1 MAQNAT
7 VTTFGPLIDSW
18 REHPDSAD
26 CVVDV
31 RTEPERPAMFDDLD
45 PPPPAVISSRLAEAG
60 IERLYRHQVAAIR
73 SIRSGTH
80 TVIVA
85 GTSSGK
91 SLAYQLPIAEA
102 MTGGGGATAL
112 LVFPTKALSRDQLR
126 GLHRIGSDDLVP
138 AVYDGDTPA
147 EDRKWARKQANAV
160 LTNPDMLHVGILPN
174 HTAWSRFLSRLRFV
188 VVDEL
193 HTLRGAFG
201 THTALVLRRL
211 RRLAAA
217 NGSEPTFIFTSA
229 TIGNP
234 GELAASLIAAP
245 VQVVDQDT
253 SPTGPRTFVLWNPE
267 LEDEITGRRASPL
280 GDATRVFS
288 DLVAADVPSILFA
301 RSRRATE
308 LTYIRAKDRLDPQ
321 HAARIAPYR
330 AGYRPEQR
338 REIEERL
345 FSGDLLGVTT
355 TNALELGID
364 IGTLDASVLSTF
376 PGTIASFRQQSG
388 RAGRTSAAALTVL
401 VAGQDQL
408 DQYYMNHPDDLFA
421 RSPEAVV
428 INPANP
434 TIAAGHIECAAHEAP
449 LTPEDRAWF
458 GDGFEELVTDLV
470 SRDRLGIREGR
481 VFWRGGRSPAGAM
494 DLRGAGGGSYVI
506 IDDVDGILG
515 TVDEGRAFTQTHE
528 GAVYLHQG
536 DAYVVTRLD
545 VANRE
550 VRVRGDDPGYYT
562 QPKVEKDLAVASVT
576 ERSRLGAFGLGNGMV
591 EVETHV
597 IEYRRKDVRTGAI
610 IDTIPLDLPARRFR
624 TQAVWYTMDDAMFE
638 NAGVDVMEVPG
649 TLHAMEHCA
658 IGILPVLAVCD
669 RWDIGGLS
677 TAFHADT
684 AGPAFFIYDG
694 YPGGTGIA
702 PLAYDLAD
710 RHLRVTLET
719 IERCPCATGCP
730 SCVQS
735 PKCGNFNDPLD
746 KEGARRMLRL
756 WAEG

>member
-1 MAQNAT
+1 MVASFDPIIEA
-7 VTTFGPLIDSW
+7 W
-18 REHPDSAD
+18 RSHPDTAE
-26 CVVDV
+26 CVVEV
-31 RTEPERPAMFDDLD
+31 RTEPERNAIGDVLD
-45 PPPPAVISSRLAEAG
+45 PPPPAPIASRLAEGG
-60 IERLYRHQVAAIR
+60 IDRLYRHQVAAIR
-73 SIRSGTH
+73 SIRSGSH
-80 TVIVA
+80 TVVVA

-102 MTGGGGATAL
+102 VLNDDQTTAL
-112 LVFPTKALSRDQLR
+112 LLYPTKALSRDQLR
-126 GLHRIGSDDLVP
+126 GLHLMATDELVA

-147 EDRKWARKQANAV
+147 DDRRWVRKHANAV
-160 LTNPDMLHVGILPN
+160 LTNPDMLHLGILPN
-174 HTAWSRFLSRLRFV
+174 HTAWGRFLAGLRYV

-211 RRLAAA
+211 RRLASAHGA
-217 NGSEPTFIFTSA
+217 DPTFIFTSA

-234 GELAASLIAAP
+234 GDLAASLIGDA
-245 VQVVDQDT
+245 VTVIDQDT
-253 SPTGPRTFVLWNPE
+253 SPAGPRTFVLWNPE
-267 LEDEITGRRASPL
+267 LEDEVTGTRASPL
-280 GDATRVFS
+280 GDAARVFS

-308 LTYIRAKDRLDPQ
+308 LSYLRAKDRLDAA
-321 HAARIAPYR
+321 HADRVAPYR

-338 REIEERL
+338 REIEGRL

-364 IGTLDASVLSTF
+364 IGGLDASVLSTF

-388 RAGRTSAAALTVL
+388 RAGRTSAASLTVL

-408 DQYYMNHPDDLFA
+408 DQYYMHHPDDLFT

-428 INPANP
+428 VNPANP
-434 TIAAGHIECAAHEAP
+434 TIAAGHVECAAHEAP
-449 LTPEDRAWF
+449 LTPDDRKWF

-470 SRDRLGIREGR
+470 ARDRLGIREGR
-481 VFWRGGRSPAGAM
+481 IFWRGGRSPAGDI
-494 DLRGAGGGSYVI
+494 DLRGAGGPAYVI
-506 IDDVDGILG
+506 IDEAEGLLG

-536 DAYVVTRLD
+536 DSYVVTRLD
-545 VANRE
+545 LANRE
-550 VRVRGDDPGYYT
+550 VRVRAEDPGYYT
-562 QPKVEKDLAVASVT
+562 QPKVEKDLAVVAVT
-576 ERSRLGAFGLGNGMV
+576 DRSRLGSFTVSHGMV

-597 IEYRRKDVRTGAI
+597 IEYRRKDVRSGAVL
-610 IDTIPLDLPARRFR
+610 DTVPLDLPPRRFR
-624 TQAVWYTMDDAMFE
+624 TQALWYTMAAGLFDE
-638 NAGVDVMEVPG
+638 AGVDVMDVPG

-677 TAFHADT
+677 TAFHPD
-684 AGPAFFIYDG
+684 AGGPVFFIYDG

-702 PLAYDLAD
+702 PLAFGLAE
-710 RHLRVTLET
+710 RHLLATLEA

-746 KEGARRMLRL
+746 KEGARKVLSL
-756 WAEG
+756 SLLA